1 MLNQADLIT
10 IVSLIGAGISIGLG
24 AIGPAAGVGFIG
36 GSGLQGISENPKMEG
51 PLLKTMLIGMA
62 IAETTAVYALVI
74 AVLLI
79 FVVTQGV

>member
-1 MLNQADLIT
+1 MLSQADLIT
-10 IVSLIGAGISIGLG
+10 IIAYISAGICIGLG
-24 AIGPAAGVGFIG
+24 AIGPAAGIGTIG

-62 IAETTAVYALVI
+62 IAETTAVYSLVI